1 MGNLLRFT
9 VLILAAASLGLVG
22 CAPSEIQVGAV
33 ISETGAASVYGDDV
47 KRGLDLALAEINDAG
62 GLDGTPITLTY
73 RDDETNPDKGVQ
85 VVQELIDEVGAK
97 VIIGA
102 VSSRVTLAIGPICQE
117 KGVVMLS
124 PTASA
129 PEISELGEY
138 VYRNYPSDIVE
149 ATAMADFARDLGLE
163 NVAVFS
169 VNDEYGRG
177 HRDVFT
183 EKYPSTYRKIV
194 GEDKFVFE
202 EGQTDAFQAMVDE
215 IKEQDLDGIYAIGYL
230 EDIAELL
237 KVVRGAGLGAVV
249 LTSSSVTNDLV
260 TLAGEA
266 SENLVFPRP
275 TTFDPD
281 SDDAAVKNFVDA
293 YQAKYGEEP
302 EAFAAYGYDALKI
315 IYAAMVQGGSAHP
328 SDLKIGLANLEDYK
342 GPTGRVAFDRNGD
355 VVQYPRLYIIR
366 EGNAVAYDDFIEGGG
381 SLEIPGQR

>member
-9 VLILAAASLGLVG
+9 VLILAAASLALVG
-22 CAPSEIQVGAV
+22 CAPSEISVGAV

-47 KRGLDLALAEINDAG
+47 KRGLDLALTEINDGG

-85 VVQELIDEVGAK
+85 VVQELIDQVGTK

-102 VSSRVTLAIGPICQE
+102 VSSRVTLAIGPICQD

-129 PEISELGEY
+129 PEISELGEF

-163 NVAVFS
+163 NVAVFA

-177 HRDVFT
+177 HKDVFT
-183 EKYPSTYRKIV
+183 AKYPSTYRKIV
-194 GEDKFVFE
+194 GTFDFE
-202 EGQTDAFQAMVDE
+202 EGQAESFQPMVDE
-215 IKEQDLDGIYAIGYL
+215 IKDQDLDGIYAIGYL
-230 EDIAELL
+230 DDVAELL
-237 KVVRGAGLGAVV
+237 KIVRGAGLGAVV

-260 TLAGEA
+260 KLAGEA

-281 SDDAAVKNFVDA
+281 SDDVSVKKFVDA
-293 YQAKYGEEP
+293 YRAKYGEEP
-302 EAFAAYGYDALKI
+302 EAFAAYGYDALMI
-315 IYAAMVQGGSAHP
+315 IHAAMVQGGSAHP

-381 SLEIPGQR
+381 SLEIPGQS

>member
-1 MGNLLRFT
+1 MGNLLRT
-9 VLILAAASLGLVG
+9 TGLILAAASLGLVG
-22 CAPSEIQVGAV
+22 CAPSEIPVGAV
-33 ISETGAASVYGDDV
+33 ISESGAASVYGDDV
-47 KRGLDLALAEINDAG
+47 KRGLELALTEINDAG
-62 GLDGTPITLTY
+62 GLDGTPITLTF

-85 VVQELIDEVGAK
+85 VVHELIDQVGAK

-129 PEISELGEY
+129 PEISELGEF

-163 NVAVFS
+163 NVAVFA

-177 HRDVFT
+177 HKDVFT
-183 EKYPSTYRKIV
+183 AKYPSTYRKIV
-194 GEDKFVFE
+194 GSFDFE
-202 EGQTDAFQAMVDE
+202 ENQIEAFQGMVDE
-215 IKEQDLDGIYAIGYL
+215 IKDQDLDGIYAIGYL
-230 EDIAELL
+230 DDVAELL
-237 KVVRGAGLGAVV
+237 KVVRGEGLGAVV

-260 TLAGEA
+260 KLAGEA
-266 SENLVFPRP
+266 SEDLVFPRP
-275 TTFDPD
+275 TTFDPN
-281 SDDAAVKNFVDA
+281 SDDPSVKKFVDA
-293 YQAKYGEEP
+293 YRSRFGEEP

-315 IYAAMVQGGSAHP
+315 IYAAMLQGGSAHP
-328 SDLKIGLANLEDYK
+328 SDLKIGLANLESYK

-366 EGNAVAYDDFIEGGG
+366 ERRAVAYDDFIEGGG
-381 SLEIPGQR
+381 SLQIPGQS

>member
-1 MGNLLRFT
+1 MGNLLRT
-9 VLILAAASLGLVG
+9 TGLILAAASLGLVG
-22 CAPSEIQVGAV
+22 CAPSEISIGAV
-33 ISETGAASVYGDDV
+33 ISESGAASVYGDDV
-47 KRGLDLALAEINDAG
+47 KRGLELALTEINDAG
-62 GLDGTPITLTY
+62 GLDGTPITLTF

-85 VVQELIDEVGAK
+85 VVHELIDQVGAK

-117 KGVVMLS
+117 KGIVMLS

-129 PEISELGEY
+129 PEISELGEF

-163 NVAVFS
+163 NVAVFA

-177 HRDVFT
+177 HKDVFT
-183 EKYPSTYRKIV
+183 AKYPSTYRKIV
-194 GEDKFVFE
+194 GAFDFE
-202 EGQTDAFQAMVDE
+202 EDQIEAFQGMVDE
-215 IKEQDLDGIYAIGYL
+215 IKDQDLDGIYAIGYL
-230 EDIAELL
+230 DDVAELL
-237 KVVRGAGLGAVV
+237 KVVRGEGLGAVV

-260 TLAGEA
+260 KLAGEA
-266 SENLVFPRP
+266 SEDLVFPRP
-275 TTFDPD
+275 TTFDPN
-281 SDDAAVKNFVDA
+281 SDDPSVKKFVDA
-293 YQAKYGEEP
+293 YRSKFGEEP

-315 IYAAMVQGGSAHP
+315 LHAAMLQGGGSAHP

-366 EGNAVAYDDFIEGGG
+366 ERRAVAYDDFIEGGG
-381 SLEIPGQR
+381 SLQIPGQS